1 MKLITKLFNIFSN
14 KSHNVSNVSIVNLK
28 YNLIR
33 YEIAREDIFS
43 YLSAL
48 NITKKD
54 VKKLEKSGV
63 LEGIYKTITP
73 NIEKHKRLRLEISRL
88 SDRID
93 ELVDEYMSIN
103 SASEKSLISEK
114 LFLIQQRIKEKRV
127 ELLAVEVSKDVK
139 QLKPKEKIVK

>member
-1 MKLITKLFNIFSN
+1 MKLITKLFDIFSN

-48 NITKKD
+48 NVTKKD

-103 SASEKSLISEK
+103 SAGEKSLISEK

>member
-14 KSHNVSNVSIVNLK
+14 KSHNVSIVNLK

-48 NITKKD
+48 NVTKKD

-88 SDRID
+88 SERID
-93 ELVDEYMSIN
+93 ELFDEYMSIN

-139 QLKPKEKIVK
+139 QLKPKEKIVR

>member
-1 MKLITKLFNIFSN
+1 MKLINELFNIFSN
-14 KSHNVSNVSIVNLK
+14 KSHNVSIVNLK

-48 NITKKD
+48 NVTKKD

-63 LEGIYKTITP
+63 LEEIYKTITP

-88 SDRID
+88 SERID

-103 SASEKSLISEK
+103 SAGEKTLISEK

>member
-1 MKLITKLFNIFSN
+1 MKLINKLFNNIFSN
-14 KSHNVSNVSIVNLK
+14 KSHNVSIVNLK

-48 NITKKD
+48 NVTKKD

-88 SDRID
+88 SERID

>member
-1 MKLITKLFNIFSN
+1 MKLINKLFNNIFSN
-14 KSHNVSNVSIVNLK
+14 KSHNVSIVNLK

-48 NITKKD
+48 NVTKKD

-63 LEGIYKTITP
+63 LEEIYKTITP

-88 SDRID
+88 SERID

-103 SASEKSLISEK
+103 SAGEKTLISEK

>member
-1 MKLITKLFNIFSN
+1 MKLITKLFDIFSN
-14 KSHNVSNVSIVNLK
+14 KSHNVSIVNLK

-48 NITKKD
+48 NVTKKD

-63 LEGIYKTITP
+63 LEEIYKTITP

-88 SDRID
+88 SERID

-103 SASEKSLISEK
+103 SAGEKSLISEK

>member
-1 MKLITKLFNIFSN
+1 MKLINKLFNIFSN

-48 NITKKD
+48 NVTKKD

>member
-1 MKLITKLFNIFSN
+1 MKLINKLFNNIFSN
-14 KSHNVSNVSIVNLK
+14 KSHNVSIVNLK

-48 NITKKD
+48 NVTKKD

-88 SDRID
+88 SERID
-93 ELVDEYMSIN
+93 ELVDEYMTIN
-103 SASEKSLISEK
+103 SAGEKTLISEK

>member
-1 MKLITKLFNIFSN
+1 MKLINKLFNIFSN

-48 NITKKD
+48 NVTKKD

-88 SDRID
+88 SERID

>member
-1 MKLITKLFNIFSN
+1 MKLITKLFDRFNN
-14 KSHNVSNVSIVNLK
+14 RKHKVSIVNLK

-63 LEGIYKTITP
+63 LEEIYKTITP

-88 SDRID
+88 SERID

-103 SASEKSLISEK
+103 SAGEKTLISEK

>member
-1 MKLITKLFNIFSN
+1 MKLINKLFNIFSN

-48 NITKKD
+48 NVTKKD

-88 SDRID
+88 SERID

-103 SASEKSLISEK
+103 SAGEKSLISEK

>member
-48 NITKKD
+48 NVTKKD

-88 SDRID
+88 SERID

-114 LFLIQQRIKEKRV
+114 LFLIQQKIKEKRV

>member
-14 KSHNVSNVSIVNLK
+14 KSHNVSIVNLK

-48 NITKKD
+48 NVTKKD

-88 SDRID
+88 SERID
-93 ELVDEYMSIN
+93 ELVDEYMSTN
-103 SASEKSLISEK
+103 SAGEKTLISEK

>member
-48 NITKKD
+48 NVTKKD

-63 LEGIYKTITP
+63 LEEIYKTITP

-103 SASEKSLISEK
+103 SAGEKSLISEK

>member
-14 KSHNVSNVSIVNLK
+14 KSHNVSIVNLK

-43 YLSAL
+43 YLSEL
-48 NITKKD
+48 NVTKKD

-88 SDRID
+88 SERID

>member
-1 MKLITKLFNIFSN
+1 MKLINKLFNNIFSN
-14 KSHNVSNVSIVNLK
+14 KSHNVSIVNLK

-48 NITKKD
+48 NVTKKD

-103 SASEKSLISEK
+103 SAGEKTLISEK

>member
-14 KSHNVSNVSIVNLK
+14 KSHNVSIVNLK

-63 LEGIYKTITP
+63 LEEIYKTITP

>member
-48 NITKKD
+48 NVTKKD

-88 SDRID
+88 SERID

>member
-1 MKLITKLFNIFSN
+1 MKLINKLFNNIFSN
-14 KSHNVSNVSIVNLK
+14 KSHNVSIVNLK

-63 LEGIYKTITP
+63 LEEIYKTITP

-88 SDRID
+88 SERID

>member
-103 SASEKSLISEK
+103 SAGEKSLISEK

>member
-1 MKLITKLFNIFSN
+1 MKLITELFNIFSN
-14 KSHNVSNVSIVNLK
+14 KSHNVSIVNLK

-88 SDRID
+88 SERID

>member
-1 MKLITKLFNIFSN
+1 MKLINKLFNNIFSN
-14 KSHNVSNVSIVNLK
+14 KSHNVSIVNLK

-48 NITKKD
+48 NVTKKD

-103 SASEKSLISEK
+103 SAGEKSLISEK

>member
-1 MKLITKLFNIFSN
+1 MKLINKLFNNIFSN
-14 KSHNVSNVSIVNLK
+14 KSHNVSIVNLK

>member
-1 MKLITKLFNIFSN
+1 MKLINKLFNNIFSN
-14 KSHNVSNVSIVNLK
+14 KSHNVSIVNLK

-48 NITKKD
+48 NVTKKD

-88 SDRID
+88 SERID

-103 SASEKSLISEK
+103 SAGEKSLISEK

>member
-48 NITKKD
+48 NVTKKD

>member
-14 KSHNVSNVSIVNLK
+14 KSHNVSIVNLK

-33 YEIAREDIFS
+33 YEIEREDIFS

-63 LEGIYKTITP
+63 LEEIYKTITP

-88 SDRID
+88 SERID

>member
-14 KSHNVSNVSIVNLK
+14 KSHNVSIVNLK

-48 NITKKD
+48 NVTKKD

-63 LEGIYKTITP
+63 LEEIYKTITP

>member
-48 NITKKD
+48 NVTKTD

-88 SDRID
+88 SERID

-114 LFLIQQRIKEKRV
+114 LFLIQQKIKEKRV

>member
-14 KSHNVSNVSIVNLK
+14 KSHNVSLVNLK

-43 YLSAL
+43 YLSEL
-48 NITKKD
+48 NVTKKD

-88 SDRID
+88 SERID
-93 ELVDEYMSIN
+93 ELVDEYMTIN
-103 SASEKSLISEK
+103 SAGEKTLISEK

>member
-1 MKLITKLFNIFSN
+1 MKLINELFNIFSN

-48 NITKKD
+48 NVTKKD

>member
-1 MKLITKLFNIFSN
+1 MKLINKLFNNIFSN
-14 KSHNVSNVSIVNLK
+14 KSHNVSIVNLK

-88 SDRID
+88 SERID

-103 SASEKSLISEK
+103 SAGEKSLISEK
-114 LFLIQQRIKEKRV
+114 LFLIQQRIKEKRI

>member
-1 MKLITKLFNIFSN
+1 MKLINKLFNNIFSN
-14 KSHNVSNVSIVNLK
+14 KSHNVSIVNLK

-88 SDRID
+88 SERID

-103 SASEKSLISEK
+103 SAGEKSLISEK

>member
-1 MKLITKLFNIFSN
+1 MKLINELFNIFSN
-14 KSHNVSNVSIVNLK
+14 KSHNVSIVNLK

-43 YLSAL
+43 YLNAL
-48 NITKKD
+48 NVTKKD

-63 LEGIYKTITP
+63 LEEIYKTITP

>member
-14 KSHNVSNVSIVNLK
+14 KSHNVSIVNLK

-88 SDRID
+88 SERID
-93 ELVDEYMSIN
+93 ELVDEYMSTN
-103 SASEKSLISEK
+103 SAGEKTLISEK

>member
-1 MKLITKLFNIFSN
+1 MKLINKLFNNIFSN
-14 KSHNVSNVSIVNLK
+14 KSHNVSIVNLK

-48 NITKKD
+48 NVTKKD

>member
-48 NITKKD
+48 NVTKKD

-103 SASEKSLISEK
+103 SAGEKSLISEK

>member
-1 MKLITKLFNIFSN
+1 MKLINKLFNNIFSN
-14 KSHNVSNVSIVNLK
+14 KSHNVSIVNLK

-88 SDRID
+88 SERID

>member
-63 LEGIYKTITP
+63 LEEIYKTITP

-88 SDRID
+88 SERID

>member
-14 KSHNVSNVSIVNLK
+14 KSHNVSIVNLK

-63 LEGIYKTITP
+63 LEEIYKTITP

-88 SDRID
+88 SERID